1 MPKLGMR
8 TMALNVKL
16 TNGSEFQ
23 IVNKNDESER
33 HNCEEMALN
42 AKLWRDDGFERLKC
56 GERVALNA
64 KLKI

>member
-1 MPKLGMR
+1 
-8 TMALNVKL
+8 MALNTKL
-16 TNGSEFQ
+16 KNENDGSEC
-23 IVNKNDESER
+23 

-64 KLKI
+64 KLTNGPECQAD